1 MTKPKYEQM
10 DFSGLE
16 LVADEVNAII
26 NALN

>member
-1 MTKPKYEQM
+1 MPKPEYEQM

-26 NALN
+26 NAMN